1 MSISI
6 SDGNHTVYQN
16 FSLNI
21 WNYAPIFTTYAR
33 YTVMSLGNYFYFINA
48 TDSEGYSI
56 TFNCTFSVT
65 WLVWN
70 PTNHTLSGTPYDRDI
85 GYCDISFSAWDGYQ
99 TTWQNYTIHIQGPL
113 TTTMMTFLIY
123 FVFQIVLLILGLI
136 GYFRIPFLL
145 FIEVIGTIA
154 IAWPTVASFDA
165 YWMLALILVLT
176 NTTIPIIG
184 LSRRK

>member
-1 MSISI
+1 
-6 SDGNHTVYQN
+6 
-16 FSLNI
+16 
-21 WNYAPIFTTYAR
+21 
-33 YTVMSLGNYFYFINA
+33 MSLDNYFYFINA
-48 TDSEGYSI
+48 TDSEDYSI

-70 PTNHTLSGTPYDRDI
+70 PTNHTISGIPYDRNI
-85 GYCDISFSAWDGYQ
+85 GYCDISISAWDGYQ

-113 TTTMMTFLIY
+113 TTTIMTFLIY

-154 IAWPTVASFDA
+154 IAWPTITSFDA
-165 YWMLALILVLT
+165 YWMLSLILILT
-176 NTTIPIIG
+176 NITIPIIG

>member
-1 MSISI
+1 
-6 SDGNHTVYQN
+6 
-16 FSLNI
+16 
-21 WNYAPIFTTYAR
+21 
-33 YTVMSLGNYFYFINA
+33 
-48 TDSEGYSI
+48 
-56 TFNCTFSVT
+56 
-65 WLVWN
+65 
-70 PTNHTLSGTPYDRDI
+70 
-85 GYCDISFSAWDGYQ
+85 
-99 TTWQNYTIHIQGPL
+99 
-113 TTTMMTFLIY
+113 
-123 FVFQIVLLILGLI
+123 VLLILGLI